1 MSTTRELGAV
11 MVMWGLA
18 LGLSAV
24 APTDALTWLFEVLPV
39 LIAAPLM
46 WVTRT
51 RFTLTRVLLWTAFVH
66 GLILIIGGHYTYAE
80 VPIGF
85 WLQDAFDF
93 SRNHYD
99 RIGHVAQ
106 GFGPA
111 LLTREVLL
119 RFTPL
124 KPGKLVFAIAVCMP
138 LAFSAFYE
146 MIEWWTAIILD
157 ENATAFLGT
166 QGDPWD
172 TQADMLMALLGAIIG
187 QLVLGRLQSK
197 QLRSLGQT

>member
-11 MVMWGLA
+11 LVMWGVA
-18 LGLSAV
+18 LGLSAI
-24 APTDALTWLFEVLPV
+24 APTDTLTWFFEVLPV
-39 LIAAPLM
+39 MIAAPFM
-46 WVTRT
+46 WVTHS
-51 RFTLTRVLLWTAFVH
+51 RFPLSRALLWTAFSH
-66 GLILIIGGHYTYAE
+66 GLILIVGGHYTYAE

-85 WLQDAFDF
+85 WLQDVFDF

-99 RIGHVAQ
+99 RIGHLAQ

-119 RFTPL
+119 RRTTL
-124 KPGKLVFAIAVCMP
+124 KPGKMVFVIAVSMP

-146 MIEWWTAIILD
+146 MIEWWTAIMLD

-172 TQADMLMALLGAIIG
+172 TQADMFMALLGAIIG
-187 QLVLGRLQSK
+187 LVVMGRLQLK
-197 QLRSLGQT
+197 QLREGGKV

>member
-11 MVMWGLA
+11 MVMWGVA
-18 LGLSAV
+18 LGLSAI
-24 APTDALTWLFEVLPV
+24 APTDALTWFFEVLPV
-39 LIAAPLM
+39 LLAAPLM

-51 RFTLTRVLLWTAFVH
+51 RFTLTRVLLWTAFIH

-85 WLQDAFDF
+85 WLQDAFGF
-93 SRNHYD
+93 ARNHYD
-99 RIGHVAQ
+99 RIGHLAQ

-119 RFTPL
+119 RVTPL
-124 KPGKLVFAIAVCMP
+124 KPGKMVFLIAVCIP

-172 TQADMLMALLGAIIG
+172 TQWDMFMALLGAIIA
-187 QLVLGRLQSK
+187 QLVLARMQSK
-197 QLRSLGQT
+197 QLRQRGAS